1 MRIAEPSDAPPKEL
15 VKCAR
20 PGCAVQFIPRAK
32 THLYCSSKCKQ
43 RVVAYRFAL
52 NGGGRLWPAGER
64 PTVPAGAGHMPG

>member
-1 MRIAEPSDAPPKEL
+1 MPGTQAPPREP

-20 PGCAVQFIPRAK
+20 PGCPAQFIPAHK
-32 THLYCSSKCKQ
+32 NHKYCGSKCKQ
-43 RVVAYRFAL
+43 RVVAYKFAL